1 MKNRIRALN
10 FSEKFLKV
18 EYIENAENYCIGQ
31 KTIVVNLGDN
41 NIEILGK
48 KLKPMKSSIYS
59 NVRLK
64 QAEKIVLIN
73 LKPDLFSKK
82 AFAFSKE
89 IMGKWKR
96 AYDIFLLQQLKDV
109 KLWRSEKDRIEN
121 VEFNLW
127 FAPAETNCRIHREHD
142 FKEIHTQV
150 YGTGRMQ
157 KFNEND
163 QKTLYQEVFM
173 SPGYTHDPFYD
184 ENGIYPWHRYYA
196 DTDCIWMAIEFH

>member
-1 MKNRIRALN
+1 MKNRIRVLN
-10 FSEKFLKV
+10 FSENFLKV
-18 EYIENAENYCIGQ
+18 EYMENVENYHIGK
-31 KTIVVNLGDN
+31 KTIVVNLGKND
-41 NIEILGK
+41 IEILGK
-48 KLKPMKSSIYS
+48 GLEPLKSSIYS
-59 NVRLK
+59 NVQLK
-64 QAEKIVLIN
+64 QAEKIILIS
-73 LKPDLFSKK
+73 LKTDFFSKE

-89 IMGKWKR
+89 IMGKWKL
-96 AYDIFLLQQLKDV
+96 AYDIFQLQQLKDV

-173 SPGYTHDPFYD
+173 SPGCTHDPFYD